1 MAYNLIFSVLKSEVM
16 KTMQANMVG
25 LLFII
30 GFILVP
36 FNVNSQD
43 KKADKQERKELE
55 KAQATANFN
64 ILDSLLVSR
73 RFVLEADYLQ
83 NKIGD
88 MISVSSTLNFIKVDG
103 EKGILQTGSDFLIGS
118 NGSGGVTTEGNIS
131 EFKIHKDYKSLN
143 HRVTFNLVS
152 NLGIFNIDMNVT
164 SGNNASATIT
174 STSSG
179 RLTWKG
185 HLMAADYSRVFKGME
200 RY

>member
-1 MAYNLIFSVLKSEVM
+1 
-16 KTMQANMVG
+16 MVG

-30 GFILVP
+30 GIILVP

-185 HLMAADYSRVFKGME
+185 QLMAADYSRVFKGME